1 MLIKKTAIILCG
13 GKSSKGYK
21 NKAFLRIGEKN
32 FLDIIIEKISN
43 FDEIIISCSNKKI
56 FSNYSGISKIVED
69 DIQVIGPISG
79 MYKSLN
85 ESRNSKVLMLSSDMP
100 LVREEYIKK
109 LGIYEFDEDALIT
122 FTNGS
127 SQPLCGVYDKKVNN
141 IIRSLIENK
150 NYSVKELLK
159 YISVRYIFPKESTFF
174 RDVNNLEDYIDI
186 CSKSMQKK
194 EIRKNSCF
202 IVR

>member
-1 MLIKKTAIILCG
+1 MSIKRTAIILCG

-21 NKAFLRIGEKN
+21 NKAFLRIEEKK

-43 FDEIIISCSNKKI
+43 FDEIIISCSNKKL
-56 FSNYSGISKIVED
+56 FSKYSGISKIVED
-69 DIQVIGPISG
+69 DIQDIGPISG

-85 ESRNSKVLMLSSDMP
+85 ESRNSKVVILSSDMP

-109 LGIYEFDEDALIT
+109 LGTYEFDEDALIT
-122 FTNGS
+122 FTNAS

-141 IIRSLIENK
+141 IIRASIEKK

-159 YISVRYIFPKESTFF
+159 CISVRYIFPKESTFF
-174 RDVNNLEDYIDI
+174 GDVNNLEDYIDI
-186 CSKSMQKK
+186 CSKSMQMK
-194 EIRKNSCF
+194 EIRNNS
-202 IVR
+202 

>member
-21 NKAFLRIGEKN
+21 NKAFLRMGEKN

-69 DIQVIGPISG
+69 DIQDIG
-79 MYKSLN
+79 
-85 ESRNSKVLMLSSDMP
+85 
-100 LVREEYIKK
+100 
-109 LGIYEFDEDALIT
+109 
-122 FTNGS
+122 
-127 SQPLCGVYDKKVNN
+127 
-141 IIRSLIENK
+141 
-150 NYSVKELLK
+150 
-159 YISVRYIFPKESTFF
+159 PKESTFF

-186 CSKSMQKK
+186 CSKSMQMK
-194 EIRKNSCF
+194 EIRNNSCF